1 MDKKISKGI
10 RDLGYSSLLA
20 EIDQLVRII
29 VSNYERHNTLKKVFG
44 NSDHCELH
52 KRRSTW
58 IYANS
63 SMAAFGGNEKVC
75 ALEMAVSVRVSVGAW
90 LHIIPGELHRG
101 QDT

>member
-1 MDKKISKGI
+1 MDKKISRVI
-10 RDLGYSSLLA
+10 RDLGYFSLSA
-20 EIDQLVRII
+20 EIDQLVIII
-29 VSNYERHNTLKKVFG
+29 VSNYERHNTLKQVFE

-52 KRRSTW
+52 KRRNIW

-75 ALEMAVSVRVSVGAW
+75 ALEMAGSIRVSVGAW
-90 LHIIPGELHRG
+90 LDIKPGELHRG